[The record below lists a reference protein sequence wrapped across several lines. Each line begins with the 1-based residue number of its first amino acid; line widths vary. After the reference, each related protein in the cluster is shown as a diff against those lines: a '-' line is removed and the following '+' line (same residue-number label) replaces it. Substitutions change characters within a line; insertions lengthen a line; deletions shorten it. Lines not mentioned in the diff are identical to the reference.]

1 MEKDF
6 ASKCF
11 VCGKKLEEI
20 KNVNPLTNLPVCDEC
35 KDTELEKMKEKEA
48 LDSLAEGF
56 VCGCI

>member
-20 KNVNPLTNLPVCDEC
+20 TNINAVINLPVCDEC
-35 KDTELEKMKEKEA
+35 KGTDQEKVKENEA
-48 LDSLAEGF
+48 LDSLADGF